1 MPATAEQRNATQ
13 EVDLSKTRSGVPKR
27 VAAGL
32 LAGALGVFGL
42 AYAPAAGADT
52 VDTVEDACG
61 RLAGQTR
68 YGTAGAIADA
78 YDQETGGAD
87 TAIIANGRNFPD
99 ALAASGLAR
108 ALDAPIL
115 LVEPPAGADE
125 VPLETASALDELGV
139 SEVVIVGG
147 TAAVS
152 NEVEAA
158 LEEQVG
164 SARRVAGDLRED
176 TAAEIAAEIGT
187 AGSHD
192 GLVTAIIA
200 TGDNYPDALAGGPIA
215 YHGDGTNPFPILLTR
230 GSDVPAATEAALEDL
245 GVEQV
250 IILGGTAA
258 VPPAAVAELTA
269 MTGNDPI
276 VLAGNL
282 REDTAVEVADF
293 AVDELGFDLTTAL
306 IADGRVHFPSPDA
319 LSGGP
324 LGGITESPIL
334 LTTPTELPAPT
345 EAWLE
350 ANELEQL
357 IALGGTAAVDADT
370 LEAACGAAGID
381 PGTTPGA
388 QGTAT
393 TRPELVSARI
403 VETRTAAAATANRP
417 AGTYVLYCFDEA
429 ITGAAPAAGLFHL
442 YSSDGTR
449 FSGTPTETD
458 TSGRTFTSGVT
469 AADNKC
475 VEVIFGGA
483 GGGAA
488 GSGVLDQASE
498 AASLTLA
505 TNEEGAATGQGGDL
519 STEGDAPLT
528 PTSSTTA
535 AAGVTAA
542 PDLVSVGNF
551 RAGSTADVTAVD
563 FVFDQAAHVQNIN
576 GFRIIGTDGTS
587 YQCVASANT
596 ADPSGLAAPGGSGTT
611 TLTVNCAEPAGFPN
625 NFVASNFARGVVLQ
639 GAVASTAA
647 GANLNPQQ
655 AANVTGGSAGATDEP
670 DLTAILFAPDAL
682 VGADVVAFVYD
693 EAVAAGGI
701 VPGAHYIYSTTGAE
715 NNAAACSRSTDNNA
729 IITCAFADNTLS
741 GANYVGGGVRQGGA
755 AAADD
760 GALVAADEEA
770 TNPSAGPVTTTGR
783 TDGPDLLS
791 VTITR
796 GTNPF
801 GNPTA
806 TATFTFDEDTADTVT
821 AALVTDNAA
830 GGNSATGENVILSL
844 LHLYTADG
852 IRLDCTSVSGGLG
865 AAQDTAVLQ
874 NRAED
879 ADHQITC
886 TNFAVGGTTGG
897 ANVTTPAAT
906 VTQVGNA
913 VVGTVEY
920 GAVDDEA
927 AGGDTNPEGHVV
939 TTGGS
944 GTPAS

>member
-1 MPATAEQRNATQ
+1 M
-13 EVDLSKTRSGVPKR
+13 SKTRSGLPKR

-42 AYAPAAGADT
+42 AYAPAAGADL
-52 VDTVEDACG
+52 VDAVEDACG

-78 YDQETGGAD
+78 YDQETGGTD

-125 VPLETASALDELGV
+125 VPLETASALDDLGIT
-139 SEVVIVGG
+139 EVVIVGG

-152 NEVEAA
+152 TEVENA

-164 SARRVAGDLRED
+164 SARRVAGDIRED
-176 TAAEIAAEIGT
+176 TAAEIASEIGT

-200 TGDNYPDALAGGPIA
+200 TGDNYPDALAGGPVA

-230 GSDVPAATEAALEDL
+230 GADVPASTEAALEEL

-250 IILGGTAA
+250 IVLGGTAA
-258 VPPAAVAELTA
+258 VPPAAVAELATI
-269 MTGNDPI
+269 TGNDPI
-276 VLAGNL
+276 VLAGAL
-282 REDTAVEVADF
+282 REDTAAAVADF

-306 IADGRVHFPSPDA
+306 LADGRRHFPSPDA

-334 LTTPTELPAPT
+334 LVTPEEVPAPT

-350 ANELEQL
+350 ERDLEQL
-357 IALGGTAAVDADT
+357 IGLGGTAAISAET
-370 LEAACGAAGID
+370 LEAACDAAGID

-403 VETRTAAAATANRP
+403 VETRTAAASTATRP
-417 AGTYVLYCFDEA
+417 AGTYVLYCFDEP
-429 ITGAAPAAGLFHL
+429 ITGAGITAGSFHL
-442 YSSDGTR
+442 YDSAGTR
-449 FSGTPTETD
+449 YSGSTSETGGGQ
-458 TSGRTFTSGVT
+458 SFTSGVST
-469 AADNKC
+469 ADNKC
-475 VEVIFGGA
+475 AEVIFGGPVS
-483 GGGAA
+483 GGGA
-488 GSGVLDQASE
+488 LDTAAE

-505 TNEEGAATGQGGDL
+505 TNEEGAASGQGGDP

-528 PTSSTTA
+528 PASSAPA

-551 RAGSTADVTAVD
+551 RAGSTADLTAVD
-563 FVFDQAAHVQNIN
+563 FVFDQAAFVQNIS
-576 GFRIIGTDGTS
+576 GFRLVGTDGTT
-587 YQCVASANT
+587 YLCQGSAD
-596 ADPSGLAAPGGSGTT
+596 AAAPSGLAAAGGSGTT
-611 TLTVNCAEPAGFPN
+611 TLTVSCQEPAGFPG
-625 NFVASNFARGVVLQ
+625 NFAAANFARGVVLT
-639 GAVASTAA
+639 GTVATTAG
-647 GANLNPQQ
+647 GANLNPLE
-655 AANVTGGSAGATDEP
+655 AANVTGGANGSTDDP
-670 DLTAILFAPDAL
+670 DLTGIIFAPDAL

-693 EAVAAGGI
+693 EAVTTGV
-701 VPGAHYIYSTTGAE
+701 VPGSHYIYTTAGTE
-715 NNAAACSRSTDNNA
+715 NNAAACSRSGENNT
-729 IITCAFADNTLS
+729 IVTCAFADNTLS
-741 GANYVGGGVRQGGA
+741 GANYVGGNVRAGGVT
-755 AAADD
+755 AADD
-760 GALVAADEEA
+760 GAAVAPDEEG
-770 TNPSAGPVTTTGR
+770 TSPSAGPVTTTGR

-791 VTITR
+791 VTINR
-796 GTNPF
+796 GTSPF
-801 GNPTA
+801 GNATA
-806 TATFTFDEDTADTVT
+806 TATFTFDEDIADTAS

-830 GGNSATGENVILSL
+830 GGNSATGENIILSL
-844 LHLYTADG
+844 LHLYTSDG
-852 IRLDCTSVSGGLG
+852 IRLDCTSLSGGIST
-865 AAQDTAVLQ
+865 AQDSATLA
-874 NRAED
+874 NRGED
-879 ADHQITC
+879 ADHQVTC
-886 TNFAVGGTTGG
+886 TNFAVGGTTAG
-897 ANVTTPAAT
+897 ANVTAPAAT
-906 VTQVGNA
+906 VAQIGNA

-939 TTGGS
+939 TTGGG